1 MKKKIINGLLFA
13 VAMVAATSSFV
24 SCKDYEGDNY
34 AEFQEK
40 YATLLEAYNA
50 QVKAMQDYVLTAR
63 YNQEV
68 GANYDVSKGT
78 VKDRLDNLEKDTA
91 ALADRIQ
98 KTKEIL

>member
-40 YATLLEAYNA
+40 YATLQEAYNA
-50 QVKAMQDYVLTAR
+50 QVQAMKDYVLTSR
-63 YNQEV
+63 YNKEV
-68 GANYDVSKGT
+68 LGGTSYDHAKVLLMIIR
-78 VKDRLDNLEKDTA
+78 RLSSSV
-91 ALADRIQ
+91 
-98 KTKEIL
+98 